1 MKVLKKEAS
10 SSSHP
15 PFGTIESILSKIEN
29 QKLNINVNKLMKAY
43 EFSKKAHEGQKR
55 RSGEDY
61 IIHPIHVAEIL
72 IDLGMDQDSVI
83 TGLLHDVV
91 EDTSVS
97 LKDIEKQFGVKVA
110 FLLDGVTKIS
120 RIKFRSTYEKQ
131 SENIR
136 KMIIAMGKDVRVIL
150 VKLADR
156 LHNLRSLEYMPP
168 DRQVAIA
175 RETLEVYTP
184 LASRL
189 GMNEIKTEMEDL
201 SFRFSQPERFAFLED
216 KMKAFD
222 KDKNTYVENVVKLI
236 KKNLTSNSI
245 WNHEVKGRYKNLYS
259 VHRKMTFHNVLFEE
273 IHDII
278 AFRVCVEELHEC
290 YETLGLIHSLWKPVP
305 TRFKDFIAMPKSN
318 NYQSLHTT
326 VLGPE
331 GRQIEIQIRTYDMNI
346 TAERGVAAHWIY
358 KMKHKKQPLNQESLS
373 KFNWL
378 KDLVDWHK
386 SSDDSEEFL
395 DNVKRDLFESEIYI
409 FTPGGD
415 IKEFPKNAVP
425 IDFAYAIH
433 TQIGERTIGAR
444 VNGQQVP
451 LNHKLQN
458 GDTVEII
465 TSKEIKPS
473 KDWLKFCMT
482 SKARSKIKSFFKTEE
497 RKKSMEIGNKI
508 FEKGCFRHKIS
519 EKEMLKDPLFKD
531 FMRSKG
537 HNKKED
543 LFVDLGFGKID
554 FKQVLSH
561 LRKHK
566 DSMESKIADK
576 IDISPVSEKE
586 SSKSPLVIDGAEDIM
601 VHFAKCCYPVAG
613 DHVKAYVSKKK
624 GVVVHL
630 SVCGALDQI
639 SSDRFIEVGWKK
651 DQSTKND
658 YILAL
663 STVCVDKPG
672 TLSKLGEVFN
682 FFDLN
687 INNLKISRTNSLRVY
702 VLFDTKVRGLR
713 QAEQLIA
720 KLSQV
725 ENVLS
730 VKRKVEFD

>member
-1 MKVLKKEAS
+1 MKVLKEKNS
-10 SSSHP
+10 SSSAP
-15 PFGTIESILSKIEN
+15 SFGTIESILNKIKS
-29 QKLNINVNKLMKAY
+29 QDLNINVDKLVKAY

-61 IIHPIHVAEIL
+61 ITHPLHVAEIL
-72 IDLGMDQDSVI
+72 VDLGMDQDSII

-97 LKDIEKQFGVKVA
+97 LKEIEKRFGPKAA

-120 RIKFRSTYEKQ
+120 RIKFRNVYEKQ

-136 KMIIAMGKDVRVIL
+136 KMIVAMGKDVRVIL

-168 DRQVAIA
+168 DRQTAIA

-184 LASRL
+184 LAGRL

-201 SFRFSQPERFAFLED
+201 SFKFSQPEQFRFLED

-222 KDKNTYVENVVKLI
+222 KDKNIYVENVVRLI
-236 KKNLTSNSI
+236 KKNLSENKI

-259 VHRKMTFHNVLFEE
+259 VYRKMDHQNVPFEE
-273 IHDII
+273 VHDII
-278 AFRVCVEELHEC
+278 AFRICVEELHEC

-305 TRFKDFIAMPKSN
+305 TRFKDFIAMPKRN

-331 GRQIEIQIRTYDMNI
+331 GRQIEIQIRTYDMDL
-346 TAERGVAAHWIY
+346 TAERGVAAHWLY
-358 KMKHKKQPLNQESLS
+358 KMKDKKNGFNQGSLS

-378 KDLVDWHK
+378 KDLMDWHK
-386 SSDDSEEFL
+386 SSDNSEEFL
-395 DNVKRDLFESEIYI
+395 DNVKRDFFESEIYI
-409 FTPGGD
+409 FTPEGE
-415 IKEFPKNAVP
+415 IKELPKDSVP

-433 TQIGERTIGAR
+433 TQVGERTTGAR
-444 VNGQQVP
+444 VNGRQVP
-451 LNHKLQN
+451 LSHKLQN

-465 TSKEIKPS
+465 TSKKPKPS
-473 KDWLKFCMT
+473 KDWLKFCTT

-497 RKKSMEIGNKI
+497 RKKSMEIGGKI
-508 FEKGCFRHKIS
+508 FEKGCFRYKIP

-531 FMRSKG
+531 FMKSKG

-554 FKQVLSH
+554 FKQILSH

-566 DSMESKIADK
+566 NSAESKIADK
-576 IDISPVSEKE
+576 IDISPVTEKE
-586 SSKSPLVIDGAEDIM
+586 SAGSPLVIEGVSDIM
-601 VHFAKCCYPVAG
+601 VHFAKCCCPVAS
-613 DHVKAYVSKKK
+613 DHVKAYVSRKK
-624 GVVVHL
+624 GVVIHR
-630 SVCGALDQI
+630 SICGSLDQI
-639 SSDRFIEVGWKK
+639 SSDRFIAVDWKK
-651 DQSTKND
+651 EQSSTND
-658 YILAL
+658 YTL
-663 STVCVDKPG
+663 SLSAVCLDKPG
-672 TLSKLGEVFN
+672 TLSKLGEIFN

-687 INNLKISRTNSLRVY
+687 INNLKVNRTNSLKVY
-702 VLFDTKVRGLR
+702 VLFDTKVKGLR

-720 KLSQV
+720 KLSQL

-730 VKRKVEFD
+730 VKRKIDFD

>member
-1 MKVLKKEAS
+1 
-10 SSSHP
+10 
-15 PFGTIESILSKIEN
+15 
-29 QKLNINVNKLMKAY
+29 
-43 EFSKKAHEGQKR
+43 
-55 RSGEDY
+55 
-61 IIHPIHVAEIL
+61 
-72 IDLGMDQDSVI
+72 MDQESVI

-91 EDTSVS
+91 EDTSIS
-97 LKDIEKQFGVKVA
+97 LEEIEKHFGIKVA

-120 RIKFRSTYEKQ
+120 RIKFRNTYEKQ

-136 KMIIAMGKDVRVIL
+136 KMIVAMGKDVRVIL

-156 LHNLRSLEYMPP
+156 LHNLRSLQYMPP
-168 DRQVAIA
+168 DRRVAIA

-189 GMNEIKTEMEDL
+189 GMNQIKTEMEDL
-201 SFRFSQPERFAFLED
+201 SFQFSQPEKFRFLEM
-216 KMKAFD
+216 KMKDFD
-222 KDKNTYVENVVKLI
+222 RDKNVYVGNVVKLI
-236 KKNLTSNSI
+236 KKNLTSNRI

-259 VHRKMTFHNVLFEE
+259 IHRKMDYENVPFEE

-278 AFRVCVEELHEC
+278 AFRICVEELHEC

-305 TRFKDFIAMPKSN
+305 TRIKDFIAMPKSN

-331 GRQIEIQIRTYDMNI
+331 GRQIEIQIRTYDMDLM
-346 TAERGVAAHWIY
+346 AERGVAAHWIY
-358 KMKHKKQPLNQESLS
+358 KMKDKKAVFNQDSLS

-386 SSDDSEEFL
+386 SSDNSEEFL

-409 FTPGGD
+409 FTPEGD
-415 IKEFPKNAVP
+415 IKEFPKGSVP

-433 TQIGERTIGAR
+433 TQVGERTTGAR

-465 TSKEIKPS
+465 TSKQPKPS

-482 SKARSKIKSFFKTEE
+482 SKARSKIKSFFKTVE
-497 RKKSMEIGNKI
+497 RKKSMEIGSKI
-508 FEKGCFRHKIS
+508 FEKGCFRYKIS
-519 EKEMLKDPLFKD
+519 EKEMLKDPLLKN
-531 FMRSKG
+531 FMKSKG
-537 HNKKED
+537 YNKKED

-554 FKQVLSH
+554 FKQILSH

-566 DSMESKIADK
+566 DLENSKIADQ
-576 IDISPVSEKE
+576 IDVSPETKKE
-586 SSKSPLVIDGAEDIM
+586 SSSSPLVIEGVSDIM

-613 DHVKAYVSKKK
+613 DHIKAYVSKKK
-624 GVVVHL
+624 GVVLHR
-630 SVCGALDQI
+630 SVCGSLDQI
-639 SSDRFIEVGWKK
+639 SSDRFIEVDWKK
-651 DQSTKND
+651 DQSFKND
-658 YILAL
+658 YTLSL
-663 STVCVDKPG
+663 STVCLDKPG
-672 TLSKLGEVFN
+672 TLSKLGEIFN

-687 INNLKISRTNSLRVY
+687 INNLKVSRTNSLKVY
-702 VLFDTKVRGLR
+702 VLFDTKVKGLR
-713 QAEQLIA
+713 QAEQLID

-730 VKRKVEFD
+730 VKRKIDFD